1 MMYMLLDHVNMM
13 DYAVDFS
20 TSIDVTVI
28 DVPVYHYPTILYY
41 ILLSRD
47 IQILHEPNKCI
58 RSKRRSNL
66 H

>member
-1 MMYMLLDHVNMM
+1 MMYMLLDLVNMM
-13 DYAVDFS
+13 DDAVDFS

-41 ILLSRD
+41 ILRY
-47 IQILHEPNKCI
+47 IQILHEPNKCM
-58 RSKRRSNL
+58 RSKRQRNL